1 VALNSKQTQFLRA
14 LAHPLKPLVQ
24 VGNKGVSETLI
35 QQVSEQLLAHELI
48 KVRFN
53 TESVEPAEVM
63 EQLAERTE
71 SELVQKLGRTL
82 VLYRRH
88 DTKPKIELPAR
99 GKARRSADTKPK
111 PELPRGKARRP
122 AAAGRR

>member
-1 VALNSKQTQFLRA
+1 LRA

-24 VGNKGVSETLI
+24 VGNKGVSETVI

-63 EQLAERTE
+63 EQLAARTD

-82 VLYRRH
+82 TLYRQH
-88 DTKPKIELPAR
+88 ETKPKIELPR
-99 GKARRSADTKPK
+99 GKGRRPAGTKPK
-111 PELPRGKARRP
+111 LELPRGK
-122 AAAGRR
+122 GRRAANAGGR